1 MGANAQTSV
10 PTFTAGEVLTAA
22 NMNISAR
29 TGIPVFATTV
39 TRDAAFGGTG
49 EKTLAEGQ
57 FAYLEDSNTT
67 QYYDGSTWQSVGVS
81 PGLVYIGGA
90 SFTTVSTYSL
100 PNDSFS
106 ATYSNYLLF
115 VNLTGSS
122 AGALNFRYRAAGSD
136 YTGATYNHGGFN
148 VTTGGTIQNDSL
160 SGASQ
165 TSNKAGYIGNGSTD
179 SPVVILNI
187 LRPYESYETRYN
199 SSISSVNAGATLVA
213 FNQMGGVVYQT
224 TAYDSLTLIPA
235 SGTISGAYRLY
246 GYRNS

>member
-10 PTFTAGEVLTAA
+10 PTFTAGEILTAA

-29 TGIPVFATTV
+29 TGIPVFADSTA
-39 TRDAAFGGTG
+39 RDAAFGGTG

-57 FAYLEDSNTT
+57 FAYLESTNAT
-67 QYYDGSTWQSVGVS
+67 QYYDGAAWQSVGVA
-81 PGLVYIGGA
+81 PGIILISTA
-90 SFTTVSTYSL
+90 AFTNVATYSL
-100 PNDSFS
+100 PNNSFS
-106 ATYSNYLLF
+106 STYSNYLLF

-122 AGALNFRYRAAGSD
+122 ACALNFRYRAAGSD
-136 YTGATYNHGGFN
+136 YTGSTYNHGGFN

-165 TSNKAGYIGNGSTD
+165 TSHKAGYIGNGSTD
-179 SPVVILNI
+179 SPVVTLNI
-187 LRPYESYETRYN
+187 QRPNEAFETRYN

-235 SGTISGAYRLY
+235 SGNISGTYRLY
-246 GYRNS
+246 GYANS